1 MDTRYN
7 YKVAQWIDNIGSL
20 WSKFMELSL
29 GYQDA
34 VKCWFPYSGYTYHTM
49 KDGFLYDDI
58 ICFPYSCYAIWNKM
72 ILDNPDAKETLMK
85 ALHLPESELTPNK
98 LSILLK
104 EFIRQT
110 LDHSTRRIECFEKVL
125 GGGLLVNRKEIAE
138 RMDYAKNLIP
148 QVEYYPPQSYSF
160 ELAAYYV
167 MAHIRN
173 EMAQL
178 DEIGRH
184 GYLLQY
190 LTPTLVDLLDRL
202 PEGYSYAIKYVMGII
217 GRDVWF
223 EIETARDVIIWEMR
237 AIIHDFRLD
246 ISHLEESVGMD
257 LTSFVEAKNLDT
269 KDKGTKR
276 SLLTTAQRV
285 LFLKHALGEMGVFIS
300 ERNGDGGVSQR
311 DIARLIHV
319 ILGGNAEKIE
329 NTSVYKAVKKKDS
342 NSLEHDAEKLIQ
354 VMEKMAF
361 SGIVN
366 KLK

>member
-7 YKVAQWIDNIGSL
+7 YKVAQWIDNIGAL
-20 WSKFMELSL
+20 WNEFMGLSDR
-29 GYQDA
+29 YQEI
-34 VKCWFPYSGYTYHTM
+34 VKCWFPYSGYTYYTM
-49 KDGFLYDDI
+49 KDGFLYYDI
-58 ICFPYSCYAIWNKM
+58 ICFPYSCYAIWSKM
-72 ILDNPDAKETLMK
+72 ILDNPDAKEKLMK

-110 LDHSTRRIECFEKVL
+110 LDHSTRRIECFEKAL
-125 GGGLLVNRKEIAE
+125 GGGLLVNIKEISE
-138 RMDYAKNLIP
+138 RMDYAKKLIP
-148 QVEYYPPQSYSF
+148 QVEYYSPQSYSF
-160 ELAAYYV
+160 EQVAYYV

-190 LTPTLVDLLDRL
+190 LTPTFADSLNGL
-202 PEGYSYAIKYVMGII
+202 PESYSYAINYVKKII

-223 EIETARDVIIWEMR
+223 EVETARDVVIWEMR

-257 LTSFVEAKNLDT
+257 LTSLVEAKAPDT
-269 KDKGTKR
+269 KDKRTKW

-311 DIARLIHV
+311 DIARLVHV

-329 NTSVYKAVKKKDS
+329 NTSVYKAMKKIDS
-342 NSLEHDAEKLIQ
+342 TPSEHDAKKLRQ
-354 VMEKMAF
+354 VIEQMGF
-361 SGIVN
+361 SDIAN
-366 KLK
+366 QLK